1 MNRTTVKQALVGLA
15 AGLALLLGGCSTSPQ
30 YACGAAPGGKCE
42 SVTDAYFA
50 AIGKKTSGGKGDAP
64 KATEAT
70 ARVTQYIPEGIA
82 IRSQPQ
88 VLRVWMPPWED
99 NNGVFHDQG
108 YSYFVADPGE
118 WVLRQNTGK
127 TIYGNGF
134 MTLEHPTDKSGADS
148 TGSSGDG
155 KGAASKKVSLPP
167 ATPLSKSAA
176 KGMAQDLLGDVAN
189 ADE

>member
-1 MNRTTVKQALVGLA
+1 MDRTTVKQALVGLA

-50 AIGKKTSGGKGDAP
+50 AIGKKTTGGKGDAP

-108 YSYFVADPGE
+108 YSYFVADPGD
-118 WVLRQNTGK
+118 WVLKQNTGK

-134 MTLEHPTDKSGADS
+134 MALEHPTDKTDDS
-148 TGSSGDG
+148 
-155 KGAASKKVSLPP
+155 KGAASRKVSLPP
-167 ATPLSKSAA
+167 APPLSKDAA
-176 KGMAQDLLGDVAN
+176 KGMAQDLIGEVAN